1 MSTESAAGT
10 QDIVDL
16 SYEEARDELVS
27 IVSRIEGGS
36 ASLEESM
43 TLWERGEALAAHC
56 KAKLDQ
62 AQVQLDRGTAG
73 AGGASAGADGAAG
86 DDSGEGDSDGDDS
99 VEDDSVGDT
108 SDDSTEGND
117 ADG

>member
-10 QDIVDL
+10 QDIADL

-62 AQVQLDRGTAG
+62 AQVQLDRAGETAG
-73 AGGASAGADGAAG
+73 ETAGDAAG
-86 DDSGEGDSDGDDS
+86 ETADD
-99 VEDDSVGDT
+99 
-108 SDDSTEGND
+108 D
-117 ADG
+117 A